1 MNLPVALALQSQSSG
16 RRKANLSRSE
26 NFMDRMLVVVFDS
39 ETKTYAGRDG
49 LLRLETEGTISVY
62 AHAIIAKN
70 ADGTVHIEKHDD
82 TGPIGTAVGIEVGS
96 LVTLLSGPEALA
108 IGLGTGFLAGGAA
121 DLHKARIAKDF
132 VEDVSKELHSNRF
145 ALVAEIEEESTLPVD
160 TAMEKI
166 GGKVFRR
173 TLAEVKHTIH
183 AKHIAAMKADLAQF
197 KVEHARADAKRKAK
211 LQEKIN
217 QLHAKIRVQVRK
229 AKEIR
234 DAAEY
239 RAKAKAEVLKAK
251 AAALSA
257 KAQETYF

>member
-1 MNLPVALALQSQSSG
+1 M
-16 RRKANLSRSE
+16 E
-26 NFMDRMLVVVFDS
+26 RMLVVVFDS
-39 ETKTYAGRDG
+39 ETKAYEGRDA

-82 TGPIGTAVGIEVGS
+82 TGPIGTAVGIELGS
-96 LVTLLSGPEALA
+96 LVSLLSGPAALA
-108 IGLGTGFLAGGAA
+108 IGLGAGFLAGGAA
-121 DLHKARIAKDF
+121 DLHKARVAKDF

-145 ALVAEIEEESTLPVD
+145 ALVAQIEEESTLPVD

-173 TLAEVKHTIH
+173 TLPKVKHTIREE
-183 AKHIAAMKADLAQF
+183 HIAAMKADIEQF
-197 KVEHARADAKRKAK
+197 KVEHAKVHAERKAK
-211 LQEKIN
+211 LQETIN
-217 QLHAKIRVQVRK
+217 RLDTKIRVQVQQ
-229 AKEIR
+229 AKEMR